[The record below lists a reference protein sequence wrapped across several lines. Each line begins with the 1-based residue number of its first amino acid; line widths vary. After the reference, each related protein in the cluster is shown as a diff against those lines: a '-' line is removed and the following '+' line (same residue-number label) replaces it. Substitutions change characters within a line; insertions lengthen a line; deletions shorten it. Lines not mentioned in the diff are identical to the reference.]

1 MKTHCKISDVTAFLR
16 RLEMNNDRTW
26 FKEHKAEY
34 DVIRQA
40 WEADIERL
48 IMLVSEYD
56 EGRGVGGST
65 SRAACI
71 ASTATFASEKTK
83 VPTKTIFQP

>member
-26 FKEHKAEY
+26 FKEHKVEY

-56 EGRGVGGST
+56 
-65 SRAACI
+65 
-71 ASTATFASEKTK
+71 
-83 VPTKTIFQP
+83 

>member
-48 IMLVSEYD
+48 IMLVSMM
-56 EGRGVGGST
+56 RGAGGSA

>member
-56 EGRGVGGST
+56 EGCRGSI